1 MPPKRVVQV
10 QRGGAPQYQ
19 EPKGFFGSTYDA
31 LTNQENRAVLT
42 SIAAF
47 GVRFPLL
54 ATVLD
59 FLLTCKRLLSLFLP
73 APSERLSSCKS
84 SRLHSIIPSY

>member
-19 EPKGFFGSTYDA
+19 EPKGFFGTTYDA

-47 GVRFPLL
+47 GVRFSLL
-54 ATVLD
+54 GTILHH
-59 FLLTCKRLLSLFLP
+59 LLTCEQAAVAF
-73 APSERLSSCKS
+73 LSSP
-84 SRLHSIIPSY
+84 LGEAFLL